1 MSDRPNELVQS
12 GKAGFRSL
20 RLDAGTLTPLVAA
33 IVLATYAALRMRW
46 DWLGDYHPLL
56 IRGLGMTV
64 LLVVVTSSL
73 GMLLAIPVGLAQVVG
88 PKWLALPARAFC
100 TVIRGTPLLLQLW
113 LLYYGLG
120 SLFPQFP
127 WIRDSALWP
136 ILRQAWPYA
145 FLGLTMS
152 YAAYEGE
159 VFRGAFKG
167 VPRGQLDAARAYG
180 MSGFLMFRRIW
191 LPQAFRRA
199 MPTLAG
205 ETILQL
211 KATPLVATITVIDVY
226 SVAAQVRQQ
235 TYLTYEPL
243 LLISAIYIILAV
255 VITKIFARLSGKS
268 RYNTAFRKS

>member
-1 MSDRPNELVQS
+1 MSSRLDVSVLEAQARDR
-12 GKAGFRSL
+12 R
-20 RLDAGTLTPLVAA
+20 RWLDAGTLTPVIAA
-33 IVLATYAALRMRW
+33 LLLGTYAALQMRW
-46 DWLGDYHPLL
+46 DWLVTYYPLL
-56 IRGLGMTV
+56 LRGLGMTM

-73 GMLLAIPVGLAQVVG
+73 GMLLAIPIGLVQVVG
-88 PKWLALPARAFC
+88 PRWLALPARAFC

-145 FLGLTMS
+145 FLGLTLS

-167 VPRGQLDAARAYG
+167 VPKGQLDAARAYG
-180 MSGFLMFRRIW
+180 MSGFLTFRRIW
-191 LPQAFRRA
+191 LPQAFKRA

-243 LLISAIYIILAV
+243 LLISAIYILMAM
-255 VITKIFARLSGKS
+255 VITKVFARLSRQGQD
-268 RYNTAFRKS
+268 NTAFSRS

>member
-1 MSDRPNELVQS
+1 MVHREKVA
-12 GKAGFRSL
+12 AGRL
-20 RLDAGTLTPLVAA
+20 RMDTGTLTPIVAA
-33 IVLATYAALRMRW
+33 AVLAIYAALRMRW
-46 DWLGDYHPLL
+46 DWLGDYYPLL
-56 IRGLGMTV
+56 VRGLGMTV

-73 GMLLAIPVGLAQVVG
+73 GMLLAIPIGLVQVVG

-127 WIRDSALWP
+127 WIRESGLWP

-145 FLGLTMS
+145 LLGLTLS

-159 VFRGAFKG
+159 VLRGAFKG
-167 VPRGQLDAARAYG
+167 VPKGQLDAARAYG
-180 MSGFLMFRRIW
+180 MSGFLTFRRIW

-211 KATPLVATITVIDVY
+211 NATPLVATITVVDVY

-243 LLISAIYIILAV
+243 LLICAIYIVLAV
-255 VITKIFARLSGKS
+255 VITRVFTRLSGKS
-268 RYNTAFRKS
+268 RDNTAFRKT

>member
-1 MSDRPNELVQS
+1 MSSALDATAREART
-12 GKAGFRSL
+12 GIR
-20 RLDAGTLTPLVAA
+20 RRWLDAGTLTPVIAA
-33 IVLATYAALRMRW
+33 ILFGTYAALQMRW
-46 DWLGDYHPLL
+46 DWLETYYPLL
-56 IRGLGMTV
+56 LRGLGMTV

-73 GMLLAIPVGLAQVVG
+73 GMLLAIPIGLVQVVG

-145 FLGLTMS
+145 FLGLTLS

-167 VPRGQLDAARAYG
+167 VPKGQLDAARAYG
-180 MSGFLMFRRIW
+180 MSGLLMFRRIW
-191 LPQAFRRA
+191 LPQAFKRA

-243 LLISAIYIILAV
+243 LLISAIYILMAV
-255 VITKIFARLSGKS
+255 VITKVFAWLSGQG
-268 RYNTAFRKS
+268 RDNTAFSRS

>member
-1 MSDRPNELVQS
+1 MSSALDATAHEART
-12 GKAGFRSL
+12 GTR
-20 RLDAGTLTPLVAA
+20 RRWLDAGTLTPVIAA
-33 IVLATYAALRMRW
+33 IVFGTYAALQMRW
-46 DWLGDYHPLL
+46 DWLETYYPLL
-56 IRGLGMTV
+56 LRGLGMTV

-73 GMLLAIPVGLAQVVG
+73 GMLLAIPVGLVQVVG

-145 FLGLTMS
+145 FLGLTLS

-167 VPRGQLDAARAYG
+167 VPKGQLDAAKAYG
-180 MSGFLMFRRIW
+180 MSGLLMFRRIW
-191 LPQAFRRA
+191 LPQAFKRA

-243 LLISAIYIILAV
+243 LLISAIYIVMAV
-255 VITKIFARLSGKS
+255 VITKVFARLSGKG
-268 RYNTAFRKS
+268 RDNTAFSRS

>member
-1 MSDRPNELVQS
+1 MSSALDATAREART
-12 GKAGFRSL
+12 GTWR
-20 RLDAGTLTPLVAA
+20 RWLDAGTLTPVFAA
-33 IVLATYAALRMRW
+33 ILFGTYAALQMRW
-46 DWLGDYHPLL
+46 DWLETYYPLL
-56 IRGLGMTV
+56 LRGLGMTV

-73 GMLLAIPVGLAQVVG
+73 GMLLAIPIGLVQVVG

-145 FLGLTMS
+145 FLGLTLS

-167 VPRGQLDAARAYG
+167 VPKGQLDAARAYG
-180 MSGFLMFRRIW
+180 MSGLLMFRRIW
-191 LPQAFRRA
+191 LPQAFKRA

-243 LLISAIYIILAV
+243 LLISAIYILMAV
-255 VITKIFARLSGKS
+255 VITKVFARLSGQDQD
-268 RYNTAFRKS
+268 NTAFSKS

>member
-1 MSDRPNELVQS
+1 MSSAPDATACEAR
-12 GKAGFRSL
+12 AGTR
-20 RLDAGTLTPLVAA
+20 RRWLDAGTLTPVIAA
-33 IVLATYAALRMRW
+33 ILFGTYAALQMRW
-46 DWLGDYHPLL
+46 DWLETYYPLL
-56 IRGLGMTV
+56 LRGLGMTV

-73 GMLLAIPVGLAQVVG
+73 GMLLAIPIGLVQIVG

-127 WIRDSALWP
+127 WIRDSSLWP

-145 FLGLTMS
+145 FLGLTLS

-167 VPRGQLDAARAYG
+167 VPKGQLDAAKAYG
-180 MSGFLMFRRIW
+180 MSGLLMFRRIW
-191 LPQAFRRA
+191 LPQAFKRA

-243 LLISAIYIILAV
+243 LLISAIYILMAV
-255 VITKIFARLSGKS
+255 VITKVFARLSGQG
-268 RYNTAFRKS
+268 RDNTAFSRS

>member
-1 MSDRPNELVQS
+1 MSSALDAAAREAR
-12 GKAGFRSL
+12 AGTR
-20 RLDAGTLTPLVAA
+20 RRWLDAGTLTPVIAA
-33 IVLATYAALRMRW
+33 ILFGTYAALQMRW
-46 DWLGDYHPLL
+46 DWLETYYPLL
-56 IRGLGMTV
+56 LRGLGMTV

-73 GMLLAIPVGLAQVVG
+73 GMLLAIPIGLIQIVG

-145 FLGLTMS
+145 FLGLTLS

-167 VPRGQLDAARAYG
+167 VPKGQLDAAKAYG
-180 MSGFLMFRRIW
+180 MSGLLMFRRIW
-191 LPQAFRRA
+191 LPQAFKRA

-243 LLISAIYIILAV
+243 LLISAIYILMAV
-255 VITKIFARLSGKS
+255 FITKVFARLSGQGQD
-268 RYNTAFRKS
+268 NTALSKS

>member
-1 MSDRPNELVQS
+1 MSSALDAAAREART
-12 GKAGFRSL
+12 GTR
-20 RLDAGTLTPLVAA
+20 RRWLDAGTLTPVIAA
-33 IVLATYAALRMRW
+33 IVFGTYAALQMRW
-46 DWLGDYHPLL
+46 DWLETYYPLL
-56 IRGLGMTV
+56 LRGLGMTV

-73 GMLLAIPVGLAQVVG
+73 GMLLAIPVGLVQVVG

-145 FLGLTMS
+145 FLGLTLS

-167 VPRGQLDAARAYG
+167 VPKGQLDAAKAYG
-180 MSGFLMFRRIW
+180 MSGLLMFRRIW
-191 LPQAFRRA
+191 LPQAFKRA

-243 LLISAIYIILAV
+243 LLISAIYIVMAV
-255 VITKIFARLSGKS
+255 VITKVFARLSGKG
-268 RYNTAFRKS
+268 RDNTAFSRS

>member
-1 MSDRPNELVQS
+1 MSSALDATAREAR
-12 GKAGFRSL
+12 AGTR
-20 RLDAGTLTPLVAA
+20 RRWLDAGTLTPVIAA
-33 IVLATYAALRMRW
+33 ILFGTYAALQMRW
-46 DWLGDYHPLL
+46 DWLETYYPLL
-56 IRGLGMTV
+56 LRGLGMTV

-73 GMLLAIPVGLAQVVG
+73 GMLLAIPIGLVQVVG

-145 FLGLTMS
+145 FLGLTLS

-167 VPRGQLDAARAYG
+167 VPKGQLDAAKAYG
-180 MSGFLMFRRIW
+180 MSGLLMFRRIW
-191 LPQAFRRA
+191 LPQAFKRA

-243 LLISAIYIILAV
+243 LLISAIYILMAV
-255 VITKIFARLSGKS
+255 VITKVFARLSGQG
-268 RYNTAFRKS
+268 RDNTAFSRS

>member
-1 MSDRPNELVQS
+1 MSSALDATAHEART
-12 GKAGFRSL
+12 GTR
-20 RLDAGTLTPLVAA
+20 RRWLDAGTLTPVIAA
-33 IVLATYAALRMRW
+33 IVFGTYAALQMRW
-46 DWLGDYHPLL
+46 DWLETYYPLL
-56 IRGLGMTV
+56 LRGLGMTV

-73 GMLLAIPVGLAQVVG
+73 GMLLAIPVGLVQVVG

-145 FLGLTMS
+145 FLGLTLS

-167 VPRGQLDAARAYG
+167 VPKGQLDAAKAYG
-180 MSGFLMFRRIW
+180 MSGLLMFRRIW
-191 LPQAFRRA
+191 LPQAFKRA

-243 LLISAIYIILAV
+243 LLISAIYIVMAV
-255 VITKIFARLSGKS
+255 VITKVFARLSGKG
-268 RYNTAFRKS
+268 RDNTASSRS

>member
-20 RLDAGTLTPLVAA
+20 RLDAGTLTPIVAA
-33 IVLATYAALRMRW
+33 VVLATYAALRMRW
-46 DWLGDYHPLL
+46 DWLGDYYPLL
-56 IRGLGMTV
+56 MRGLGMTV

>member
-46 DWLGDYHPLL
+46 DWLGDYYPLL